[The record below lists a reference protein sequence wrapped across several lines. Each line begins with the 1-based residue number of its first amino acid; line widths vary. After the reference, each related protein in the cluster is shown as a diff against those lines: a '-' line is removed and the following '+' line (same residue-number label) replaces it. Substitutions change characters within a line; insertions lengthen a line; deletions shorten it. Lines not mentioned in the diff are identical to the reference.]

1 MATRKTHHEP
11 EAATLPAP
19 PSSAPATEPE
29 EKPIKPSA
37 AAAKESD
44 PVSPSP
50 APAPPAAPPLIAPP
64 TAPVKTRAEARAE
77 KATVGPQTASWRVW
91 AHGTLQYNGT
101 THEPGAIL
109 VLREDVAAAIPCLE
123 RVNPG

>member
-1 MATRKTHHEP
+1 MASTKKTNHEP
-11 EAATLPAP
+11 EATTLPAP

-29 EKPIKPSA
+29 IVP
-37 AAAKESD
+37 KE
-44 PVSPSP
+44 PLP
-50 APAPPAAPPLIAPP
+50 ASPAPPAAPTPIAPP
-64 TAPVKTRAEARAE
+64 TAPVKTRAEVRAE
-77 KATVGPQTASWRVW
+77 KAAAGPQTASWRVW